1 MIARVAAAVLLATG
15 VAAAPVLARHGA
27 RVRVYDAKPAEALG
41 EAIGKLEPH
50 AELRLGDP
58 EVADDIFFERFP
70 EEMKDRAPRVWYEE
84 GAYQL
89 GRKGKSFLP
98 GDFSHVLMQYD
109 PLDGSGSTN
118 LEARIRDLGEDGI
131 DVELAFPN
139 ALLALL
145 FYPDKEVRELSFR
158 IYNEYIAELQERSN
172 GRFYGVGLVNWWDAD
187 GARRTLA
194 ELKSLGLKTFLLP
207 LSAGKD
213 NDGNQIDYAST
224 AMIPVWDEIEASGV
238 PVSHHIGEAPL
249 SSPCEVNSVAVGMM
263 HNVAPFREMFAK
275 YIFSG
280 IIDRHPALRIGW
292 FEGGINWVPAA
303 IQDAEHLLASFRHM
317 LDRPVEHDIRHY
329 WDENMWA
336 SFMVDPLG
344 LSMADEIGIDKIMWS
359 SDYPHNESTFG
370 YSEKSLAAVV
380 DAVGPDAAAR
390 IVSGNVMDFLGL

>member
-1 MIARVAAAVLLATG
+1 MPVPNSTPSLYPPGGFGPPKDRRGHAAGGLGL
-15 VAAAPVLARHGA
+15 
-27 RVRVYDAKPAEALG
+27 PAGTKVFSADNHISL
-41 EAIGKLEPH
+41 
-50 AELRLGDP
+50 
-58 EVADDIFFERFP
+58 ADDIFFERFP
-70 EEMKDRAPRVWYEE
+70 EELKDRAPRVWYEE

-109 PLDGSGSTN
+109 PLEGSGSTH
-118 LEARIRDLGEDGI
+118 LDARIRDLAEDGI

-145 FYPDKEVRELSFR
+145 FYPDKEIRELSFR
-158 IYNEYIAELQERSN
+158 VYNEYIAELQENSD
-172 GRFYGVGLVNWWDAD
+172 GRFYGVGLINWWDAD

-213 NDGNQIDYAST
+213 NDGNQIDYGSS

-238 PVSHHIGEAPL
+238 PLSHHIGEAPL

-280 IIDRHPALRIGW
+280 IIDRHPGLRIGW

-329 WDENMWA
+329 WDEHMWA

-390 IVSGNVMDFLGL
+390 VVSGNVIDFLGL